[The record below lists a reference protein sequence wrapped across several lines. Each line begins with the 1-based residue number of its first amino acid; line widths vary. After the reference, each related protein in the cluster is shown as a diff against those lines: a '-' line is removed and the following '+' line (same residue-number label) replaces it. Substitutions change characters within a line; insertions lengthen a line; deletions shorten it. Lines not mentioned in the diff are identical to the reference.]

1 MKRVFRNIC
10 TIALFAYLLSCG
22 SAVAQER
29 TTREEYVVKWRHL
42 AIENMEVY
50 GIPAS
55 ITMAQALLE
64 SAAGNSQLSQA
75 SNNHF
80 GIKCKSTWTGGKVY
94 HDDDAKGECF
104 RAYPTIAES
113 YADHAEFLNNNQRYD
128 SLFAYDS
135 DDYRSWA
142 KGLKAA
148 GYATAPDY
156 AERLIKIIEEEHLY
170 LLDRENGSKL
180 YDDYIASTLGI
191 APSAESSTET
201 PTTESE
207 SNTENESEQEA
218 TTHIG
223 QSHQGT
229 AYADSGIDPNNFRVT
244 INAHKGYNVYLTNG
258 SHYIVAKRGDSYES
272 LGKLFEIAA
281 STLRRYN
288 DVSHAAQLSEG
299 DIVYIERKA
308 ARWKGENYAHTAK
321 RGETMHFV
329 AQTYGIRLDQLSKLN
344 RIRTSDP
351 LADGQTI
358 KLR

>member
-1 MKRVFRNIC
+1 MKSIVRNIL
-10 TIALFAYLLSCG
+10 TMAVVGYLMSLG
-22 SAVAQER
+22 TATAQER

-42 AIENMEVY
+42 AIDNMEVY

-64 SAAGNSQLSQA
+64 SNAGNSHLSRT

-80 GIKCKSTWTGGKVY
+80 GIKCKSTWTGDKVY

-113 YADHAEFLNNNQRYD
+113 YTDHAEFLNSNKRYE
-128 SLFAYDS
+128 SLFAYDT

-142 KGLKAA
+142 KGLKSA

-156 AERLIKIIEEEHLY
+156 AERLIKLIEDEHLY
-170 LLDRENGSKL
+170 LLDQKDGVKL
-180 YDDYIASTLGI
+180 YDDYIASKLGI
-191 APSAESSTET
+191 VPTPSAPTEEPSEE
-201 PTTESE
+201 PTEPKRD
-207 SNTENESEQEA
+207 ND
-218 TTHIG
+218 THRYG
-223 QSHQGT
+223 EGT
-229 AYADSGIDPNNFRVT
+229 AYADNGVDPNNFRVT
-244 INAHKGYNVYLTNG
+244 INAHHGYNVYRTNG
-258 SHYIVAKRGDSYES
+258 SHYIVAKAGDSYEA
-272 LGKLFEIAA
+272 LAKLFELSA

-288 DVSHAAQLSEG
+288 DVSSGAQLSEG
-299 DIVYIERKA
+299 DVVYIERKA
-308 ARWKGENYAHTAK
+308 SRWKGEAAFHTAK
-321 RGETMHFV
+321 RGETMHYLS
-329 AQTYGIRLDQLSKLN
+329 QTYGVRLDQLSKLN

>member
-1 MKRVFRNIC
+1 MFMSNTFRNISV
-10 TIALFAYLLSCG
+10 IALFVYLLSWG
-22 SAVAQER
+22 TASAQER

-42 AIENMEVY
+42 AIDNMEVY

-64 SAAGNSQLSQA
+64 SSAGNSHLSRT

-80 GIKCKSTWTGGKVY
+80 GIKCKSSWTGGKVY

-113 YADHAEFLNNNQRYD
+113 YADHAEFLNSNKRYE
-128 SLFAYDS
+128 SLFAYDT

-156 AERLIKIIEEEHLY
+156 AERLIKLIEEEHLY
-170 LLDRENGSKL
+170 LLDQKDGSKL
-180 YDDYIASTLGI
+180 YDDYIASKLGI
-191 APSAESSTET
+191 APSATAPKEEHQEESKELKR
-201 PTTESE
+201 P
-207 SNTENESEQEA
+207 NDFKRHNE
-218 TTHIG
+218 
-223 QSHQGT
+223 GT
-229 AYADSGIDPNNFRVT
+229 AYADNGIDPNNFRVT
-244 INAHKGYNVYLTNG
+244 INAHHGYNVYLTNG
-258 SHYIVAKRGDSYES
+258 SHYIVAKAGDSYES
-272 LGKLFEIAA
+272 LAKLFELTT

-288 DVSHAAQLSEG
+288 DVSSAAQLSEG
-299 DIVYIERKA
+299 DVVYIERKA
-308 ARWKGENYAHTAK
+308 SRWKGEAYSHTAK
-321 RGETMHFV
+321 RGETMHYL

-351 LADGQTI
+351 LADGQII

>member
-1 MKRVFRNIC
+1 MSRTIKNI
-10 TIALFAYLLSCG
+10 
-22 SAVAQER
+22 SAVAFLVLLCASSLTAQER

-42 AIENMEVY
+42 AIDNMEVY

-64 SAAGNSQLSQA
+64 SNAGNSTLSRN

-80 GIKCKSTWTGGKVY
+80 GIKCKSTWTGDRVY
-94 HDDDAKGECF
+94 HDDDEKGECF
-104 RAYPTIAES
+104 RAYPTIADS
-113 YADHAEFLNNNQRYD
+113 YTDHAEFLNANKRYD

-156 AERLIKIIEEEHLY
+156 AERLIKLIEEERLY
-170 LLDRENGSKL
+170 LLDQKDGAKL
-180 YDDYIASTLGI
+180 YDEFIASKLGI
-191 APSAESSTET
+191 VPTPAEPAT
-201 PTTESE
+201 
-207 SNTENESEQEA
+207 A
-218 TTHIG
+218 TTPDNKAQVEDTKLRDHELYDR
-223 QSHQGT
+223 QSGT

-244 INAHKGYNVYLTNG
+244 INAHHGYNVYLTNG
-258 SHYIVAKRGDSYES
+258 ANYIIAKAGDSYES
-272 LGKLFEIAA
+272 LGKLFEISA

-288 DVSHAAQLSEG
+288 DVSNGAQLAEG

-308 ARWKGENYAHTAK
+308 SRWKGEHYAHTAK
-321 RGETMHFV
+321 RGETMHHLS
-329 AQTYGIRLDQLSKLN
+329 QTYGIRLDQLSKLN

-351 LADGQTI
+351 LADGQII

>member
-1 MKRVFRNIC
+1 MSNIVRNISVIILC
-10 TIALFAYLLSCG
+10 GYLLSWG
-22 SAVAQER
+22 TAVAQER

-42 AIENMEVY
+42 AIDNMEVY

-64 SAAGNSQLSQA
+64 SNAGNSHLSRT

-80 GIKCKSTWTGGKVY
+80 GIKCKSTWTGDKVY

-113 YADHAEFLNNNQRYD
+113 YADHAEFLNGNKRYE
-128 SLFAYDS
+128 SLFAYDV

-156 AERLIKIIEEEHLY
+156 AERLIKLIEDEHLY
-170 LLDRENGSKL
+170 LLDQKDGTKL
-180 YDDYIASTLGI
+180 YDDYIASKLGI
-191 APSAESSTET
+191 APTPNTPAEE
-201 PTTESE
+201 PREEEAKSE
-207 SNTENESEQEA
+207 DKGKDKAYDRHS
-218 TTHIG
+218 
-223 QSHQGT
+223 GT
-229 AYADSGIDPNNFRVT
+229 AYADNGIDPDNFRVT
-244 INAHKGYNVYLTNG
+244 INAHHGYNVYLTNG
-258 SHYIVAKRGDSYES
+258 SHYIIAKAGDSYEA
-272 LGKLFEIAA
+272 LAKLFELSA

-288 DVSHAAQLSEG
+288 DVSSAAQLSEG

-308 ARWKGENYAHTAK
+308 ARWKGEAYAHTAK
-321 RGETMHFV
+321 RGETMHHL
-329 AQTYGIRLDQLSKLN
+329 AQTYGIRLEQLSKLN